1 MTKDINGRQIIS
13 KGTKVLIKTNNGG
26 ETIATLSHNYYPTFD
41 VYLEGGAIIPSF
53 RTTLV
58 REAA

>member
-1 MTKDINGRQIIS
+1 MTTDIYGRQIIK
-13 KGTKVLIKTNNGG
+13 KGTKVFIKTSNGG
-26 ETIATLSHNYYPTFD
+26 ETIATLSHNYYPTYD
-41 VYLEGGAIIPSF
+41 VSLEGGVVIPSF